1 MEKHI
6 VLVLLNFLSGV
17 CGDKMKT
24 FIIAITIAVSLSAC
38 QIGRV
43 NQCNISKYESQLNA
57 GLFKGCWTLGR

>member
-1 MEKHI
+1 
-6 VLVLLNFLSGV
+6 
-17 CGDKMKT
+17 MKA

-57 GLFKGCWTLGR
+57 GLFKGCWKLGR